1 MPHTITFE
9 REKLNQ
15 AMYQKLK
22 KFIMSK
28 RKREAEER
36 AQADYY
42 KRLKKERE
50 ERRRQIKFS
59 TESLEHAKRE
69 IYETKKR
76 ITALKNDKDAL
87 FTKFKQITQEC
98 KYREAEIR
106 ARSQQAQM
114 EKAGLYADQF
124 QSRAP
129 QEALLLLSK
138 APHKGFNSS
147 NSLDVINQANALR
160 KQVGQL
166 YCPTQFPPSTTTHTG
181 HENSSSASVSHNLNS
196 GVFSALDKRQMAMYG
211 SMIPQ
216 QQQQQSQSQQQQQMT
231 SKSTAET
238 TVGNVL
244 GNRELSQLELQTISK
259 YLAEYGAAGGKV
271 QSAELLNAINAG
283 PLSAF
288 LSNPKFAA
296 ILAASSLGSNTRSP
310 SVSSTSSGGQQ
321 QSSLGTGVSSGGTFL
336 PPAPTGYRGSI
347 TTGQSAQ
354 QIQLA
359 QQLAAQQQVAALYGV
374 GRANSQSQQS
384 SQQQ

>member
-22 KFIMSK
+22 KFIMGK

-59 TESLEHAKRE
+59 TESLENTRCE
-69 IYETKKR
+69 IYEAKKR
-76 ITALKNDKDAL
+76 IAALKNDRDAL
-87 FTKFKQITQEC
+87 FTKFKQITQEY

-181 HENSSSASVSHNLNS
+181 HESSSSASVSHSLNS
-196 GVFSALDKRQMAMYG
+196 GVFSSLDKRQMAMYG

-216 QQQQQSQSQQQQQMT
+216 QQQMNPKSMT
-231 SKSTAET
+231 EA
-238 TVGNVL
+238 TVGNVF

-310 SVSSTSSGGQQ
+310 SVSSTSSSGQQ

-374 GRANSQSQQS
+374 GRASSQSQQS